1 MENTNRARLMRPRVA
16 AGFTAGS
23 IGGACVGF
31 LAGSTMFLQ
40 GNIVK
45 MFVKMKKLKSQ
56 GVKGKCTY
64 AVTLP
69 KGYSQVARWWQG
81 WCLCV
86 QCITPWG
93 SLRPS
98 SSTPTRVDHRL
109 HCSSFGIPT
118 KETIPVYSHLG
129 THVTSVVNS
138 SRLKIL
144 PVTYEC
150 SDPDSDTLPWISV

>member
-1 MENTNRARLMRPRVA
+1 MENTNCARLMRPRVA
-16 AGFTAGS
+16 AGFAAGS
-23 IGGACVGF
+23 VGGACAGF

-45 MFVKMKKLKSQ
+45 MFVKVKELKSQ
-56 GVKGKCTY
+56 GVKCRCTY
-64 AVTLP
+64 GVTP
-69 KGYSQVARWWQG
+69 PRGYSQVARWWQG
-81 WCLCV
+81 WCLRV
-86 QCITPWG
+86 QRVTPWG

-109 HCSSFGIPT
+109 NYSSFGIPT

-150 SDPDSDTLPWISV
+150 LDSDSDTLLWISV